1 MAKIK
6 TRYVCQECGHN
17 EPKWAGRCPGC
28 GEWNTLQEETVVPT
42 KATDKP
48 SRRAQQSRKSTKPVK
63 LSELKLVDHTRA
75 GTGISELDRVL
86 GGGVVPGSVVL
97 VGGEP
102 GIGKST
108 LLLQV
113 AGTLS
118 REGHKVLYCSGEE
131 SLTQIGLRGKRL
143 GVSDDDLLLI
153 TETRLEELLRQ
164 VDEVQPDI
172 LIVDSVQTLATAQIS
187 SAPGSVSQLREV
199 TSALTQLSK
208 DGGPASFLVGHVTKD
223 GNIAGPKLLEHMV
236 DTVLYFEGRHGMPF
250 RILRAVK
257 NRFGSTDEIGVF
269 EMRNKGLVEIPDPSR
284 IFLSERPDDASGS
297 AVVCTFEGSRPLL
310 VEVQALVSP
319 NSYGPPR
326 VTAIGVDTGR
336 VLLMLNILEKRTGLK
351 VLGHDVF
358 VNVAGGVRVQE
369 PAVDLGICAAI
380 ASSKLDMTI
389 PEGVVLF
396 GEVGLTGEVRAVGQ
410 ASSRLA
416 EVSKLG
422 FETCVLSLSNSE
434 VLRKEGERLPGVKLC
449 EVKAVGDVLRELF
462 G

>member
-6 TRYVCQECGHN
+6 TRYVCEECGHS

-28 GEWNTLQEETVVPT
+28 GEWNSLQKEAVVPT

-48 SRRAQQSRKSTKPVK
+48 SRRAQQSRKITKPVK
-63 LSELKLVDHTRA
+63 LSELKLVEHPRA

-118 REGHKVLYCSGEE
+118 REGRKVLYCSGEE

-143 GVSDDDLLLI
+143 GVTDDDLLLL

-164 VDEVQPDI
+164 VEEVQPDV
-172 LIVDSVQTLATAQIS
+172 LIVDSVQTLATAQIT

-269 EMRNKGLVEIPDPSR
+269 EMRTKGLVEIPDPSR
-284 IFLSERPDDASGS
+284 IFLSERPEDASGS

-380 ASSKLDMTI
+380 ASSKLDITI

-422 FETCVLSLSNSE
+422 FETCVLSLSNTE

>member
-1 MAKIK
+1 M
-6 TRYVCQECGHN
+6 
-17 EPKWAGRCPGC
+17 
-28 GEWNTLQEETVVPT
+28 
-42 KATDKP
+42 
-48 SRRAQQSRKSTKPVK
+48 
-63 LSELKLVDHTRA
+63 
-75 GTGISELDRVL
+75 
-86 GGGVVPGSVVL
+86 
-97 VGGEP
+97 
-102 GIGKST
+102 
-108 LLLQV
+108 
-113 AGTLS
+113 
-118 REGHKVLYCSGEE
+118 
-131 SLTQIGLRGKRL
+131 
-143 GVSDDDLLLI
+143 
-153 TETRLEELLRQ
+153 
-164 VDEVQPDI
+164 
-172 LIVDSVQTLATAQIS
+172 
-187 SAPGSVSQLREV
+187 PGSVSQLREV

-208 DGGPASFLVGHVTKD
+208 DGGPASFLVGHVTND
-223 GNIAGPKLLEHMV
+223 GNIACPTLLEHMV

>member
-1 MAKIK
+1 MAK
-6 TRYVCQECGHN
+6 TRTRFVCQACGQN
-17 EPKWAGRCPGC
+17 EPKWAGRCKGC
-28 GEWNTLQEETVVPT
+28 GEWNSFVEEVVQ
-42 KATDKP
+42 KVAADAKP
-48 SRRAQQSRKSTKPVK
+48 SQRAQQSRGASTLVK
-63 LSELKLVDHTRA
+63 MSELTLVEEPRTT
-75 GTGISELDRVL
+75 TGISELNRVL
-86 GGGVVPGSVVL
+86 GGGVVPGSVIL

-113 AGTLS
+113 AGTLA
-118 REGHKVLYCSGEE
+118 REGLKVLYCSGEE
-131 SLTQIGLRGKRL
+131 SMTQIGLRAVRL
-143 GVSDDDLLLI
+143 GVDKTDLLLL
-153 TETRLEELLRQ
+153 TETRPEELLRK
-164 VDEVQPDI
+164 VKEVSPDI
-172 LIVDSVQTLATAQIS
+172 LIVDSVQTMATSQITS
-187 SAPGSVSQLREV
+187 SPGSVAQLREV
-199 TSALTQLSK
+199 TSALTQQAK
-208 DGGPASFLVGHVTKD
+208 DGGPSTFLVGHVTKS
-223 GNIAGPKLLEHMV
+223 GSIAGPKMLEHMV

-269 EMRNKGLVEIPDPSR
+269 EMRSKGLIEVADPSR
-284 IFLSERPDDASGS
+284 IFLSERPEEASGS

-326 VTAIGVDTGR
+326 VTAIGVETSR

-358 VNVAGGVRVQE
+358 VNVAGGIRVNE
-369 PAVDLGICAAI
+369 PAVDLGLCAAI
-380 ASSKLDMTI
+380 ASSKLDLAI
-389 PEGVVLF
+389 PQQTVLF

-410 ASSRLA
+410 ATSRLA

-422 FETCVLSLSNSE
+422 FESCVLSKSNSE
-434 VLRKEGERLPGVKLC
+434 TLRKEGEIVSGLRLC
-449 EVKAVGDVLRELF
+449 EVRSIGDVLRELF

>member
-1 MAKIK
+1 MAK
-6 TRYVCQECGHN
+6 TRTRFVCQACGHS
-17 EPKWAGRCPGC
+17 EPRWAGRCAGC
-28 GEWNTLQEETVVPT
+28 GEWNSLEEEIVAQAKASDSPSQQARAG
-42 KATDKP
+42 KATGKAV
-48 SRRAQQSRKSTKPVK
+48 R
-63 LSELKLVDHTRA
+63 LSELDLREEPRA
-75 GTGISELDRVL
+75 KTGISELDRVL

-113 AGTLS
+113 AGTLAAS
-118 REGHKVLYCSGEE
+118 GRKVLYCSGEE
-131 SLTQIGLRGKRL
+131 SLTQIGLRSRRL
-143 GVSDDDLLLI
+143 GVEGEGLLLL
-153 TETRLEELLRQ
+153 TETRLEQLLQQ
-164 VDEVQPDI
+164 VEATAPDV
-172 LIVDSVQTLATAQIS
+172 LIVDSVQTLATAQIPS
-187 SAPGSVSQLREV
+187 GPGSVSQLREV
-199 TSALTQLSK
+199 TAALTQLSK
-208 DGGPASFLVGHVTKD
+208 EGGPASFLVGHVTKD

-236 DTVLYFEGRHGMPF
+236 DTVLYFEGRNGMPF

-269 EMRNKGLVEIPDPSR
+269 EMRHRGLIEIPDPSR
-284 IFLSERPDDASGS
+284 IFLAERPEEASGS

-326 VTAIGVDTGR
+326 VTAIGVETGR

-369 PAVDLGICAAI
+369 PAIDLGLCAAI
-380 ASSKLDMTI
+380 ASSKLDLAI
-389 PEGVVLF
+389 PPEVVLF
-396 GEVGLTGEVRAVGQ
+396 GEVGLTGEVRPVGQ

-422 FETCVLSLSNSE
+422 FERCVLAQSNIE
-434 VLRKEGERLPGVKLC
+434 ALRREGEPLPGLRLC
-449 EVKAVGDVLRELF
+449 EVKSVGDVLRELF